1 MAKENAL
8 RASKS
13 ERFEEAVDAVIS
25 GDIGTLKSLLEREP
39 DLIRMRSSRAHRA
52 MLIHYVAANG
62 VEDERQRTP
71 VNAVDVANVLIDAGA
86 EIDAT
91 FLDGGSGTTPLVSL
105 VTSFHPH
112 KSGVAA
118 ALVSVFVNAGAR
130 VDGLKGDGEPLRLA
144 LGFEYPESVQALLE
158 CGAKVANVEIAAGL
172 GELELVERFVDEG
185 NISHKDL
192 EEAFWCACKYGH
204 TEVAECLLKCG
215 LDIDA
220 TGGANNTGLMLA
232 SQRGRRD
239 TVEMLLGCGAS
250 VALKNDFG
258 GTALGSTM
266 YFLANHPVI
275 DADYAGVIELLLDA
289 GSEINFAD
297 KATGDDE
304 VDDMLR
310 KRGVISFTHPDL

>member
-1 MAKENAL
+1 MAKE
-8 RASKS
+8 
-13 ERFEEAVDAVIS
+13 FEKAVDAVVS
-25 GDIGTLKSLLEREP
+25 GDMETLKLLLEREP

-62 VEDERQRTP
+62 VEDERQSTP

-118 ALVSVFVNAGAR
+118 ELVSVFVNAGAR
-130 VDGLKGDGEPLRLA
+130 VNGLKGDDEPLRLA
-144 LGFEYPESVQALLE
+144 LRSEYPESVQALLK
-158 CGAKVANVEIAAGL
+158 CGAKIMNVEIAAGL

-185 NISHKDL
+185 DISSREL
-192 EEAFWCACKYGH
+192 EEAFWSACKYGH
-204 TEVAECLLKCG
+204 TEVAKCLLKCG

-220 TGGANNTGLMLA
+220 RGGANNTGLMLA

-239 TVEMLLGCGAS
+239 AVEMLLGCGAS
-250 VALKNDFG
+250 VGLKNDYG

-266 YFLANHPVI
+266 YFLANHPAP
-275 DADYAGVIELLLDA
+275 DADYAGVIELLLNA
-289 GSEINFAD
+289 GAEFNFAG
-297 KATGDDE
+297 KTTGDDG

-310 KRGVISFTHPDL
+310 RRGVIT

>member
-1 MAKENAL
+1 MAKE
-8 RASKS
+8 
-13 ERFEEAVDAVIS
+13 FEKAVDAVIF
-25 GDIGTLKSLLEREP
+25 GDTETLELLLEREP
-39 DLIRMRSSRAHRA
+39 GLIRMRSSRAHRA

-118 ALVSVFVNAGAR
+118 ELVSVFVNAGAR
-130 VDGLKGDGEPLRLA
+130 VDGIKGDGEPLRLA
-144 LGFEYPESVQALLE
+144 LSSEYPESVQALLE
-158 CGAKVANVEIAAGL
+158 CGAKIMNVEVAAGL
-172 GELELVERFVDEG
+172 GELELVERFVDGGGLARRE
-185 NISHKDL
+185 L
-192 EEAFWCACKYGH
+192 EEAFWSACKYGH
-204 TEVAECLLKCG
+204 TGVAECLIKCG
-215 LDIDA
+215 VDIDA
-220 TGGANNTGLMLA
+220 RGGANNTGLMLA

-239 TVEMLLGCGAS
+239 MVEMLLGYGAS
-250 VALKNDFG
+250 VELKNDFD

-266 YFLANHPVI
+266 YFLANHPVP
-275 DADYAGVIELLLDA
+275 DADYTGVIELLLNV
-289 GSEINFAD
+289 GSEFNFGG
-297 KATGDDE
+297 KTTGDDE

-310 KRGVISFTHPDL
+310 KRGVIT

>member
-1 MAKENAL
+1 MTKE
-8 RASKS
+8 
-13 ERFEEAVDAVIS
+13 FEEAVDAVIS
-25 GDIGTLKSLLEREP
+25 GDTETLESLLRREP

-91 FLDGGSGTTPLVSL
+91 FLDGASGATPLVSL

-118 ALVSVFVNAGAR
+118 ELVSVFVNAGAR

-144 LGFEYPESVQALLE
+144 LSFEYPDSVQALLE
-158 CGAKVANVEIAAGL
+158 CGAKIRNIEVAAGL
-172 GELELVERFVDEG
+172 GELELVEKFIVEG
-185 NISHKDL
+185 GLARREL

-204 TEVAECLLKCG
+204 TEVVKCLLKCG

-239 TVEMLLGCGAS
+239 TVEMLLDCGAS
-250 VALKNDFG
+250 VELKNDFG
-258 GTALGSTM
+258 GSALGSTM

-289 GSEINFAD
+289 GSEFNFAN
-297 KATGDDE
+297 KATGDDK
-304 VDDMLR
+304 VDNMLR
-310 KRGVISFTHPDL
+310 KRGVISPTRPDL

>member
-1 MAKENAL
+1 MTKE
-8 RASKS
+8 
-13 ERFEEAVDAVIS
+13 FEEAVDAVVS
-25 GDIGTLKSLLEREP
+25 GDTKTLKSLLRREP
-39 DLIRMRSSRAHRA
+39 DLIRSRSSRAHRA

-62 VEDERQRTP
+62 VEDERQRTS

-118 ALVSVFVNAGAR
+118 ELVSVFVNAGAR

-172 GELELVERFVDEG
+172 GELELVEKFVDAG
-185 NISHKDL
+185 GISRREL
-192 EEAFWCACKYGH
+192 EEAFWSTCKYGH
-204 TEVAECLLKCG
+204 TEVAECLLKRG
-215 LDIDA
+215 VDIDA
-220 TGGANNTGLMLA
+220 RGGANNTGLMLA

-239 TVEMLLGCGAS
+239 MVEMLLDCGAS
-250 VALKNDFG
+250 VGLKNDFG
-258 GTALGSTM
+258 GTELGSTM
-266 YFLANHPVI
+266 YFLTNHPVP
-275 DADYAGVIELLLDA
+275 DADYAGVIELLLNA
-289 GSEINFAD
+289 GSEFNFAD
-297 KATGDDE
+297 KLTGDDK

-310 KRGVISFTHPDL
+310 KRGVIT

>member
-1 MAKENAL
+1 MAE
-8 RASKS
+8 
-13 ERFEEAVDAVIS
+13 EFEEAVNAVIS
-25 GDIGTLKSLLEREP
+25 GDTKTLKSLLEREP

-71 VNAVDVANVLIDAGA
+71 TNAVDVANVLIDADA

-112 KSGVAA
+112 KAGVAA
-118 ALVSVFVNAGAR
+118 ELVKVFVNVGAR

-158 CGAKVANVEIAAGL
+158 CGAKILNIEIAAGL
-172 GELELVERFVDEG
+172 GELELVERFIDEG
-185 NISHKDL
+185 DISSGEL
-192 EEAFWCACKYGH
+192 EEAYWSACKYGH
-204 TEVAECLLKCG
+204 TEVVECLIKCG
-215 LDIDA
+215 VDIDA
-220 TGGANNTGLMLA
+220 RGGANNTGLMLA

-239 TVEMLLGCGAS
+239 TAEMLLDFGAS
-250 VALKNDFG
+250 VELKNDFG

-266 YFLANHPVI
+266 YFLANHPVP
-275 DADYAGVIELLLDA
+275 DTDYAGVIELLINA
-289 GSEINFAD
+289 GSEFNFAD
-297 KATGDDE
+297 TLTGDDK

-310 KRGVISFTHPDL
+310 KRGVIT

>member
-1 MAKENAL
+1 MAKE
-8 RASKS
+8 
-13 ERFEEAVDAVIS
+13 FEEAVDAVIA
-25 GDIGTLKSLLEREP
+25 GDTETLKSLLGKSP

-62 VEDERQRTP
+62 VEDERQSTP

-118 ALVSVFVNAGAR
+118 ELVSVFVNAGAR
-130 VDGLKGDGEPLRLA
+130 VDGIKGDGEPLRLA
-144 LGFEYPESVQALLE
+144 LGFEYSESVQALLE
-158 CGAKVANVEIAAGL
+158 CGAKIMNVEVAAGL
-172 GELELVERFVDEG
+172 GEFELVEKFVDGGSVSRRE
-185 NISHKDL
+185 L
-192 EEAFWCACKYGH
+192 EEAFWSACKYGQ
-204 TEVAECLLKCG
+204 TDVAECLLKCG

-250 VALKNDFG
+250 VELKNDYG
-258 GTALGSTM
+258 GTALGSTI

-275 DADYAGVIELLLDA
+275 GADYAGVIELLLDA
-289 GSEINFAD
+289 GSEFNFGD
-297 KATGDDE
+297 KLTGDDK

-310 KRGVISFTHPDL
+310 KRGVIT

>member
-1 MAKENAL
+1 MAKE
-8 RASKS
+8 
-13 ERFEEAVDAVIS
+13 FEKAVDAVIS
-25 GDIGTLKSLLEREP
+25 GDTETLKSLLGKSP

-71 VNAVDVANVLIDAGA
+71 TNAVDVANVLIDAGA

-112 KSGVAA
+112 KAGVAA
-118 ALVSVFVNAGAR
+118 ELVSVFVNAGAR

-144 LGFEYPESVQALLE
+144 LSSEYPESVQALLK
-158 CGAKVANVEIAAGL
+158 CGAKIMNVEVAAGL
-172 GELELVERFVDEG
+172 GEFELVERFIDEG
-185 NISHKDL
+185 GVSSREL
-192 EEAFWCACKYGH
+192 EEAFWSACKYDH
-204 TEVAECLLKCG
+204 TEVAECLLKRG
-215 LDIDA
+215 VDIDA
-220 TGGANNTGLMLA
+220 KGGMNNTGLMLA

-239 TVEMLLGCGAS
+239 TVKMLLGYGAS
-250 VALKNDFG
+250 VELKNDYG

-266 YFLANHPVI
+266 YFLANHPVP
-275 DADYAGVIELLLDA
+275 DADYAGVIELLLNA
-289 GSEINFAD
+289 GSEFNFSD

-310 KRGVISFTHPDL
+310 RRGVISLMHPDP

>member
-1 MAKENAL
+1 M
-8 RASKS
+8 
-13 ERFEEAVDAVIS
+13 
-25 GDIGTLKSLLEREP
+25 
-39 DLIRMRSSRAHRA
+39 
-52 MLIHYVAANG
+52 
-62 VEDERQRTP
+62 
-71 VNAVDVANVLIDAGA
+71 LIDAGA

-144 LGFEYPESVQALLE
+144 LSFEYPESVQTLLK
-158 CGAKVANVEIAAGL
+158 CGAKIVNIEIAAGL
-172 GELELVERFVDEG
+172 GEFELVERFVDEG
-185 NISHKDL
+185 GLARREL
-192 EEAFWCACKYGH
+192 EEAFWSACKYGH
-204 TEVAECLLKCG
+204 TEVAECLLKRG
-215 LDIDA
+215 VDIDA
-220 TGGANNTGLMLA
+220 KGGANNTGLMLA

-250 VALKNDFG
+250 VALKNDYG

-275 DADYAGVIELLLDA
+275 GADYAGVIELLLNA
-289 GSEINFAD
+289 GSEFNFAD
-297 KATGDDE
+297 KATGNDD

-310 KRGVISFTHPDL
+310 KRGVISLTRPDP

>member
-1 MAKENAL
+1 MTKE
-8 RASKS
+8 
-13 ERFEEAVDAVIS
+13 FEEAVDAVIV
-25 GDIGTLKSLLEREP
+25 GDTETLKSLLEREP
-39 DLIRMRSSRAHRA
+39 DLVHMRSSRAHSA

-118 ALVSVFVNAGAR
+118 ELVRVFVNAGAR
-130 VDGLKGDGEPLRLA
+130 VGGIKGDDEPLRLA
-144 LGFEYPESVQALLE
+144 LSFEYPESVQALLE
-158 CGAKVANVEIAAGL
+158 CGAKIANVEIAAGL
-172 GELELVERFVDEG
+172 GELELVEKFVDEEG
-185 NISHKDL
+185 TSSREL
-192 EEAFWCACKYGH
+192 EEAFWCACKYGY
-204 TEVAECLLKCG
+204 TEVVECLLKCG
-215 LDIDA
+215 VDIDA
-220 TGGANNTGLMLA
+220 KGGANNTALMLA

-239 TVEMLLGCGAS
+239 TVEMLLDFGAS
-250 VALKNDFG
+250 VALKNDYG

-275 DADYAGVIELLLDA
+275 GADYAGVIELLLNA
-289 GSEINFAD
+289 GSEFNFAD
-297 KATGDDE
+297 KLTGDDE

-310 KRGVISFTHPDL
+310 KRGVII

>member
-1 MAKENAL
+1 MAKENVLHAP
-8 RASKS
+8 RS
-13 ERFEEAVDAVIS
+13 EKFEEAVDAVIS
-25 GDIGTLKSLLEREP
+25 GGIETLKSLLRREL

-112 KSGVAA
+112 KAGVAA
-118 ALVSVFVNAGAR
+118 ELVRVFVNAGAR
-130 VDGLKGDGEPLRLA
+130 VDGIQGDGEPLRLA

-158 CGAKVANVEIAAGL
+158 CGAKIMNVEIAAGL
-172 GELELVERFVDEG
+172 RELELVEKFVDEG
-185 NISHKDL
+185 DISRREL
-192 EEAFWCACKYGH
+192 EEALWSACKYGH
-204 TEVAECLLKCG
+204 TGVAECLLKRG
-215 LDIDA
+215 VDIDA
-220 TGGANNTGLMLA
+220 KGGANNTGLMLA

-239 TVEMLLGCGAS
+239 TVEMLLGDGAS

-266 YFLANHPVI
+266 YFLANHPVP
-275 DADYAGVIELLLDA
+275 DADYAGVIELLLNA
-289 GSEINFAD
+289 ESEFNFAD
-297 KATGDDE
+297 KATGDDK

-310 KRGVISFTHPDL
+310 RRGVIR

>member
-1 MAKENAL
+1 MTKE
-8 RASKS
+8 
-13 ERFEEAVDAVIS
+13 FEEAVDAVVS
-25 GDIGTLKSLLEREP
+25 GDTETLESLLRREP
-39 DLIRMRSSRAHRA
+39 DLIHLRSSRAHGA

-62 VEDERQRTP
+62 VEDERQSTP

-91 FLDGGSGTTPLVSL
+91 FLDGASGTTPLVSL

-118 ALVSVFVNAGAR
+118 ELVSVFVNAGAI

-172 GELELVERFVDEG
+172 GDLELVEKFVDEG
-185 NISHKDL
+185 GISRGEL
-192 EEAFWCACKYGH
+192 EEAFWSACKYGH
-204 TEVAECLLKCG
+204 TGVAEYLLKRG
-215 LDIDA
+215 VDIDA
-220 TGGANNTGLMLA
+220 KGGANNTGLMLA
-232 SQRGRRD
+232 AQRGRKD
-239 TVEMLLGCGAS
+239 TVEMLLDCGAS

-275 DADYAGVIELLLDA
+275 DADYAGVVELLLNA
-289 GSEINFAD
+289 GSEFNFAN
-297 KATGDDE
+297 KSTGDDE

-310 KRGVISFTHPDL
+310 KRGVIG

>member
-8 RASKS
+8 RASEV

-25 GDIGTLKSLLEREP
+25 GDTKTLKSLLEREP

-71 VNAVDVANVLIDAGA
+71 VNAVDVAHVLIDAGA

-112 KSGVAA
+112 KLGVAA
-118 ALVSVFVNAGAR
+118 ELVSVFVNAGAR
-130 VDGLKGDGEPLRLA
+130 VDGLKGDGEPLKLA
-144 LGFEYPESVQALLE
+144 LSFEYPESVQALLE
-158 CGAKVANVEIAAGL
+158 CGAKIANVEIAAGL
-172 GELELVERFVDEG
+172 GELELVEKFVGEG
-185 NISHKDL
+185 GLARREL
-192 EEAFWCACKYGH
+192 EEAFWSACKYDH

-220 TGGANNTGLMLA
+220 KGGANNTGLMLA

-239 TVEMLLGCGAS
+239 MVEMLLGYEAS
-250 VALKNDFG
+250 VELKNDYG
-258 GTALGSTM
+258 GTALGSAL
-266 YFLANHPVI
+266 YFLANHPVP
-275 DADYAGVIELLLDA
+275 DADYAGVIELLLNA
-289 GSEINFAD
+289 GSEFNFSD
-297 KATGDDE
+297 KATGNDE

-310 KRGVISFTHPDL
+310 RRGVII

>member
-1 MAKENAL
+1 MAKE
-8 RASKS
+8 
-13 ERFEEAVDAVIS
+13 FEDAVDAVIS
-25 GDIGTLKSLLEREP
+25 GDTETLKTLLRREP
-39 DLIRMRSSRAHRA
+39 DLIHMRSSRAHRA

-71 VNAVDVANVLIDAGA
+71 INAVDVANVLIDAGA

-118 ALVSVFVNAGAR
+118 ELVSVFVNAGAR
-130 VDGLKGDGEPLRLA
+130 VDGIKGDGEPLRLA
-144 LGFEYPESVQALLE
+144 LGFEYPESVRALLE
-158 CGAKVANVEIAAGL
+158 CGAKIMNVEIAAGL
-172 GELELVERFVDEG
+172 GELELVEKFVDEG
-185 NISHKDL
+185 GISRSEL

-204 TEVAECLLKCG
+204 TEVAEWFLKRG
-215 LDIDA
+215 VDIDA
-220 TGGANNTGLMLA
+220 RSGANNTGLMLA
-232 SQRGRRD
+232 SQRGRKD

-258 GTALGSTM
+258 GSALGSTM
-266 YFLANHPVI
+266 YFLANHSVI
-275 DADYAGVIELLLDA
+275 DADYAGVIELLLNA
-289 GSEINFAD
+289 GSRYDFANT
-297 KATGDDE
+297 TGDDR

-310 KRGVISFTHPDL
+310 KRGAIPLTRPDL

>member
-1 MAKENAL
+1 MAKE
-8 RASKS
+8 
-13 ERFEEAVDAVIS
+13 FEEAVDAVIS
-25 GDIGTLKSLLEREP
+25 GDIETLKSLIRREP
-39 DLIRMRSSRAHRA
+39 DLIHMRSSRAHRA

-71 VNAVDVANVLIDAGA
+71 ANAVDVANVLIDAGA

-118 ALVSVFVNAGAR
+118 ELVSVFVNAGAR

-144 LGFEYPESVQALLE
+144 LSFEYPESVRALLE
-158 CGAKVANVEIAAGL
+158 CGAKIRTIEVAAGL
-172 GELELVERFVDEG
+172 GELELVEKFIDEG
-185 NISHKDL
+185 GLARREL
-192 EEAFWCACKYGH
+192 EEAFWSACKYGH
-204 TEVAECLLKCG
+204 TGVAECLLKRG
-215 LDIDA
+215 VDIDVK
-220 TGGANNTGLMLA
+220 GGANNTGLMLA

-239 TVEMLLGCGAS
+239 AVEMLLDYGAS
-250 VALKNDFG
+250 VELKNDFG
-258 GTALGSTM
+258 GSALGSTM
-266 YFLANHPVI
+266 YFLANHPGI
-275 DADYAGVIELLLDA
+275 DADYAGVIELLLNA
-289 GSEINFAD
+289 GSEFNFAN

-310 KRGVISFTHPDL
+310 RRGVIPPTRPDL